1 MKLLILLLITLTSG
15 FCSAAGDRITT
26 EQEPLILV
34 LGDSLSSGYGID
46 ADKSWVSLLGQRLM
60 EKSFRY
66 QLINASISGNT
77 TINGLNQLGAL
88 LQQYKPDI
96 VIIELGGNDGLRG
109 LSLQSMQRNL
119 SEMISLCHQSN
130 ARVALAG
137 IKIPPNYGKRYTEA
151 FYNVYPQLAKQHNV
165 TLIPFLLD
173 DVGDNSQLMQS
184 DGLHPTAKAQA
195 IILENVWPYLLGLLE
210 K

>member
-1 MKLLILLLITLTSG
+1 MTLTTG
-15 FCSAAGDRITT
+15 FCSANSDRITT
-26 EQEPLILV
+26 EQKPLILV

-119 SEMISLCHQSN
+119 SEMISLSHQSN

-151 FYNVYPQLAKQHNV
+151 FYNVYTQLAKQHSV

-184 DGLHPTAKAQA
+184 DGLHPTAKAQI
-195 IILENVWPYLLGLLE
+195 IILENVWPYLLELL
-210 K
+210 KK

>member
-1 MKLLILLLITLTSG
+1 MKLLILLLMTLTAG
-15 FCSAAGDRITT
+15 FNSTADDRITT
-26 EQEPLILV
+26 EQKPLILV

-60 EKSFRY
+60 EKSFCY

-119 SEMISLCHQSN
+119 SEMITLSHQSN

-151 FYNVYPQLAKQHNV
+151 FYNVYTQLAKQHGV
-165 TLIPFLLD
+165 TFIPFLLD
-173 DVGDNSQLMQS
+173 AVGDNSQLMQA
-184 DGLHPTAKAQA
+184 DGLHPTAVAQA
-195 IILENVWPYLLGLLE
+195 IILENVWPYLLGLIE